1 MSASTVKAV
10 TGGLVFSTFNGNL
23 QMATRFFDQTTN
35 NYYTDFLTFQTPG
48 NITDDP
54 TFIAYANSQILAESV
69 SRGYTGFDASDIFWS
84 GVTNFLKTPSP
95 ITPSLNSA
103 FQISTLQNARVF
115 FPVDITTSLSL
126 TGGTAGNVTLKYADD
141 SAFTTNVV
149 TVMSGQGSNT
159 GTLTIGL
166 ALSQVTTVTL
176 AGFIP
181 AGKYVKLIT
190 ASTTGTA
197 TFAARAGQQVL
208 EN

>member
-1 MSASTVKAV
+1 MSNYKATPSTIGWDGA
-10 TGGLVFSTFNGNL
+10 
-23 QMATRFFDQTTN
+23 TN
-35 NYYTDFLTFQTPG
+35 NFTNIVKFIDTVNLSANNFQYAVNASSFSGTKDFIDKL
-48 NITDDP
+48 D
-54 TFIAYANSQILAESV
+54 AAILAEAV
-69 SRGYTGFDASDIFWS
+69 TRGYTGFSDDDIYWS
-84 GVTNFLKTPSP
+84 GVYNSVKIPSAL
-95 ITPSLNSA
+95 TPSLNSA
-103 FQISTLQNARVF
+103 FQISTIQNAHVF
-115 FPVDITTSLSL
+115 LPIDITTSLSL